1 MRISSAPETRVLH
14 DLSRPL
20 LFSDEVEDPLHK
32 LVPVYSRGGY
42 RALEESNGY
51 VCDARAY
58 LSAITCVVEERRQDL
73 WMFTLECENGLRT
86 PRIASISLPKVIRIE
101 RTWALEED
109 LVVVKER
116 LS

>member
-1 MRISSAPETRVLH
+1 MLNV
-14 DLSRPL
+14 
-20 LFSDEVEDPLHK
+20 
-32 LVPVYSRGGY
+32 
-42 RALEESNGY
+42 
-51 VCDARAY
+51 
-58 LSAITCVVEERRQDL
+58 
-73 WMFTLECENGLRT
+73 ECENGLRT